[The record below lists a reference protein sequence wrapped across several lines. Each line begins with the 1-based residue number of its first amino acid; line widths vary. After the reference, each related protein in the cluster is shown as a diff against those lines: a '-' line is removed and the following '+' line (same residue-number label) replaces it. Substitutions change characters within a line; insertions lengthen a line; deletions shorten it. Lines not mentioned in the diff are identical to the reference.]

1 MILWRSSD
9 VRMSMITKIMM
20 SDCLSC
26 SVTNLSLANFGE
38 PNCQSSDSDVSDYV
52 EGINTHVKYH
62 EWRRDDDSNLK
73 KH

>member
-38 PNCQSSDSDVSDYV
+38 PNCQSSDSDVSDHV

>member
-1 MILWRSSD
+1 M
-9 VRMSMITKIMM
+9 RMSMITKIMM

>member
-1 MILWRSSD
+1 MILWRSSA
-9 VRMSMITKIMM
+9 VRMSLITNIMM
-20 SDCLSC
+20 GDCLSC

-52 EGINTHVKYH
+52 EGINIHVKYH
-62 EWRRDDDSNLK
+62 EWRRDDDSYLK